1 MNNDVFPNKFKAAL
15 AAKQVQIGCWSALSN
30 PISTEVLGLAGFD
43 WLVLDGEH
51 APNDIST
58 FIPQLMALK
67 GSASAPVVRVPTNEP
82 VIIKRLLDIGFYN
95 FLIPFVET
103 KEEAVKRVAEP
114 LSVTIE
120 KAKKDINTAVIM
132 AERNYGLHS
141 SITVLIL
148 ESVLAN
154 VRAGNATV
162 AAMEFEQY
170 KGELLKN
177 G

>member
-1 MNNDVFPNKFKAAL
+1 MSREEVKEERHTE
-15 AAKQVQIGCWSALSN
+15 AKEEAIKNMGKIV
-30 PISTEVLGLAGFD
+30 EV
-43 WLVLDGEH
+43 EKENH
-51 APNDIST
+51 
-58 FIPQLMALK
+58 
-67 GSASAPVVRVPTNEP
+67 
-82 VIIKRLLDIGFYN
+82 
-95 FLIPFVET
+95 VET

-177 G
+177 E

>member
-1 MNNDVFPNKFKAAL
+1 MKLSSENKVKE
-15 AAKQVQIGCWSALSN
+15 AKVQQEEN
-30 PISTEVLGLAGFD
+30 VTEEA
-43 WLVLDGEH
+43 EH
-51 APNDIST
+51 
-58 FIPQLMALK
+58 
-67 GSASAPVVRVPTNEP
+67 
-82 VIIKRLLDIGFYN
+82 
-95 FLIPFVET
+95 VET

-177 G
+177 NNAAWFVLYVFGLAGSGANAGLPYVLANNGSGVARWDLGGVLLKKRQ

>member
-1 MNNDVFPNKFKAAL
+1 MKLSSENKVKE
-15 AAKQVQIGCWSALSN
+15 AKVQQEEN
-30 PISTEVLGLAGFD
+30 VTEEAK
-43 WLVLDGEH
+43 H
-51 APNDIST
+51 
-58 FIPQLMALK
+58 
-67 GSASAPVVRVPTNEP
+67 
-82 VIIKRLLDIGFYN
+82 
-95 FLIPFVET
+95 VET

-162 AAMEFEQY
+162 AA
-170 KGELLKN
+170 LSLIHI
-177 G
+177 

>member
-1 MNNDVFPNKFKAAL
+1 MEKISRTDDEDDLLELYAAVI
-15 AAKQVQIGCWSALSN
+15 QVEKEN
-30 PISTEVLGLAGFD
+30 
-43 WLVLDGEH
+43 H
-51 APNDIST
+51 
-58 FIPQLMALK
+58 
-67 GSASAPVVRVPTNEP
+67 
-82 VIIKRLLDIGFYN
+82 
-95 FLIPFVET
+95 VET

-141 SITVLIL
+141 SITVLVL
-148 ESVLAN
+148 ESILAN

-177 G
+177 E

>member
-1 MNNDVFPNKFKAAL
+1 MRENKVKEV
-15 AAKQVQIGCWSALSN
+15 KVQQEEN
-30 PISTEVLGLAGFD
+30 VTE
-43 WLVLDGEH
+43 EQH
-51 APNDIST
+51 
-58 FIPQLMALK
+58 
-67 GSASAPVVRVPTNEP
+67 
-82 VIIKRLLDIGFYN
+82 
-95 FLIPFVET
+95 VET

>member
-1 MNNDVFPNKFKAAL
+1 MSREEVKEERH
-15 AAKQVQIGCWSALSN
+15 
-30 PISTEVLGLAGFD
+30 TETKEEA
-43 WLVLDGEH
+43 
-51 APNDIST
+51 
-58 FIPQLMALK
+58 
-67 GSASAPVVRVPTNEP
+67 
-82 VIIKRLLDIGFYN
+82 IKNMGKKVEVEKEN
-95 FLIPFVET
+95 HVET

-132 AERNYGLHS
+132 VERNYGLHS
-141 SITVLIL
+141 SI
-148 ESVLAN
+148 LAN

-177 G
+177 E

>member
-1 MNNDVFPNKFKAAL
+1 MKHSKSKKSGFTLVELIVVLTILAILAAL
-15 AAKQVQIGCWSALSN
+15 
-30 PISTEVLGLAGFD
+30 
-43 WLVLDGEH
+43 
-51 APNDIST
+51 
-58 FIPQLMALK
+58 
-67 GSASAPVVRVPTNEP
+67 
-82 VIIKRLLDIGFYN
+82 
-95 FLIPFVET
+95 LIPALT
-103 KEEAVKRVAEP
+103 GY
-114 LSVTIE
+114 IE

-177 G
+177 E

>member
-1 MNNDVFPNKFKAAL
+1 MSKEEGK
-15 AAKQVQIGCWSALSN
+15 
-30 PISTEVLGLAGFD
+30 TERHTETKEEA
-43 WLVLDGEH
+43 
-51 APNDIST
+51 
-58 FIPQLMALK
+58 
-67 GSASAPVVRVPTNEP
+67 
-82 VIIKRLLDIGFYN
+82 IKNMRKIVEVEEEN
-95 FLIPFVET
+95 HVET

-120 KAKKDINTAVIM
+120 KAKKDISTAVIM

-141 SITVLIL
+141 SITVLVL
-148 ESVLAN
+148 ESILAN

-177 G
+177 E

>member
-1 MNNDVFPNKFKAAL
+1 MSENK
-15 AAKQVQIGCWSALSN
+15 AKEVKVQQEEN
-30 PISTEVLGLAGFD
+30 VTE
-43 WLVLDGEH
+43 EQH
-51 APNDIST
+51 
-58 FIPQLMALK
+58 
-67 GSASAPVVRVPTNEP
+67 
-82 VIIKRLLDIGFYN
+82 
-95 FLIPFVET
+95 VET

>member
-1 MNNDVFPNKFKAAL
+1 MLTKFGLQRLRQEEQTEPSAVLAFVNAL
-15 AAKQVQIGCWSALSN
+15 TL
-30 PISTEVLGLAGFD
+30 P
-43 WLVLDGEH
+43 
-51 APNDIST
+51 
-58 FIPQLMALK
+58 PQTIQL
-67 GSASAPVVRVPTNEP
+67 
-82 VIIKRLLDIGFYN
+82 
-95 FLIPFVET
+95 
-103 KEEAVKRVAEP
+103 KRVAEP

-177 G
+177 E

>member
-1 MNNDVFPNKFKAAL
+1 MEVGRILP
-15 AAKQVQIGCWSALSN
+15 
-30 PISTEVLGLAGFD
+30 TEAGKRSSMSREE
-43 WLVLDGEH
+43 VKEERH
-51 APNDIST
+51 TETKEEA
-58 FIPQLMALK
+58 
-67 GSASAPVVRVPTNEP
+67 
-82 VIIKRLLDIGFYN
+82 IKNMGKIVEVEKEN
-95 FLIPFVET
+95 HVET

-141 SITVLIL
+141 SITVLVL
-148 ESVLAN
+148 ESILAN

-177 G
+177 E

>member
-1 MNNDVFPNKFKAAL
+1 MKRKSQNHGKTFQYRSGRNESGRGKRSSMSKEEVK
-15 AAKQVQIGCWSALSN
+15 
-30 PISTEVLGLAGFD
+30 TERHTETKEEA
-43 WLVLDGEH
+43 
-51 APNDIST
+51 
-58 FIPQLMALK
+58 
-67 GSASAPVVRVPTNEP
+67 
-82 VIIKRLLDIGFYN
+82 IKNMRKIVEVEEEN
-95 FLIPFVET
+95 HVET

-141 SITVLIL
+141 SITVLVL
-148 ESVLAN
+148 ESILAN

-177 G
+177 E

>member
-1 MNNDVFPNKFKAAL
+1 MSENK
-15 AAKQVQIGCWSALSN
+15 AKEVKVQQEEN
-30 PISTEVLGLAGFD
+30 VTE
-43 WLVLDGEH
+43 EQH
-51 APNDIST
+51 
-58 FIPQLMALK
+58 
-67 GSASAPVVRVPTNEP
+67 
-82 VIIKRLLDIGFYN
+82 
-95 FLIPFVET
+95 VET

-132 AERNYGLHS
+132 VERKYALHS

>member
-1 MNNDVFPNKFKAAL
+1 MKLSSENKVKE
-15 AAKQVQIGCWSALSN
+15 AKVQQEEN
-30 PISTEVLGLAGFD
+30 VTEEA
-43 WLVLDGEH
+43 E
-51 APNDIST
+51 
-58 FIPQLMALK
+58 
-67 GSASAPVVRVPTNEP
+67 
-82 VIIKRLLDIGFYN
+82 Y
-95 FLIPFVET
+95 VET

>member
-1 MNNDVFPNKFKAAL
+1 MKLSSENKVKE
-15 AAKQVQIGCWSALSN
+15 AKVQQEEN
-30 PISTEVLGLAGFD
+30 VTE
-43 WLVLDGEH
+43 EQH
-51 APNDIST
+51 
-58 FIPQLMALK
+58 
-67 GSASAPVVRVPTNEP
+67 
-82 VIIKRLLDIGFYN
+82 
-95 FLIPFVET
+95 VET

>member
-1 MNNDVFPNKFKAAL
+1 MKLSSENKVKE
-15 AAKQVQIGCWSALSN
+15 AKVQQEEN
-30 PISTEVLGLAGFD
+30 VTEEAK
-43 WLVLDGEH
+43 H
-51 APNDIST
+51 
-58 FIPQLMALK
+58 
-67 GSASAPVVRVPTNEP
+67 
-82 VIIKRLLDIGFYN
+82 
-95 FLIPFVET
+95 VET

-170 KGELLKN
+170 KGKLLKN

>member
-1 MNNDVFPNKFKAAL
+1 MSKAEV
-15 AAKQVQIGCWSALSN
+15 KEEKH
-30 PISTEVLGLAGFD
+30 TETK
-43 WLVLDGEH
+43 EE
-51 APNDIST
+51 
-58 FIPQLMALK
+58 ALK
-67 GSASAPVVRVPTNEP
+67 N
-82 VIIKRLLDIGFYN
+82 IGQMVETAMEEAEH
-95 FLIPFVET
+95 VET

-120 KAKKDINTAVIM
+120 KEKKDINTAIIM

-177 G
+177 E

>member
-1 MNNDVFPNKFKAAL
+1 VKLSSENKVKE
-15 AAKQVQIGCWSALSN
+15 AKVQQEEN
-30 PISTEVLGLAGFD
+30 VTE
-43 WLVLDGEH
+43 E
-51 APNDIST
+51 
-58 FIPQLMALK
+58 Q
-67 GSASAPVVRVPTNEP
+67 R
-82 VIIKRLLDIGFYN
+82 
-95 FLIPFVET
+95 VET

>member
-1 MNNDVFPNKFKAAL
+1 MSKEEVKAERH
-15 AAKQVQIGCWSALSN
+15 
-30 PISTEVLGLAGFD
+30 TETKKEA
-43 WLVLDGEH
+43 
-51 APNDIST
+51 
-58 FIPQLMALK
+58 
-67 GSASAPVVRVPTNEP
+67 
-82 VIIKRLLDIGFYN
+82 IKNMGKIVAVEKEN
-95 FLIPFVET
+95 HVET

-141 SITVLIL
+141 SITVLVL
-148 ESVLAN
+148 ESILAN

-177 G
+177 E

>member
-1 MNNDVFPNKFKAAL
+1 MSKAEV
-15 AAKQVQIGCWSALSN
+15 KEEKH
-30 PISTEVLGLAGFD
+30 TETK
-43 WLVLDGEH
+43 EE
-51 APNDIST
+51 
-58 FIPQLMALK
+58 ALK
-67 GSASAPVVRVPTNEP
+67 N
-82 VIIKRLLDIGFYN
+82 IGQMVETAMEEAEH
-95 FLIPFVET
+95 VET

-148 ESVLAN
+148 EGVLAN

>member
-1 MNNDVFPNKFKAAL
+1 MKLSSENKVKE
-15 AAKQVQIGCWSALSN
+15 AKVQQEEN
-30 PISTEVLGLAGFD
+30 VTE
-43 WLVLDGEH
+43 E
-51 APNDIST
+51 
-58 FIPQLMALK
+58 Q
-67 GSASAPVVRVPTNEP
+67 R
-82 VIIKRLLDIGFYN
+82 
-95 FLIPFVET
+95 VET

-120 KAKKDINTAVIM
+120 KAKKDINTAVIV

>member
-1 MNNDVFPNKFKAAL
+1 MKLSSENKVKE
-15 AAKQVQIGCWSALSN
+15 AKVQQEEN
-30 PISTEVLGLAGFD
+30 VTE
-43 WLVLDGEH
+43 EQH
-51 APNDIST
+51 
-58 FIPQLMALK
+58 
-67 GSASAPVVRVPTNEP
+67 
-82 VIIKRLLDIGFYN
+82 
-95 FLIPFVET
+95 VET

-132 AERNYGLHS
+132 AERNYSLHS
-141 SITVLIL
+141 SITVMIL

>member
-1 MNNDVFPNKFKAAL
+1 MSKAEV
-15 AAKQVQIGCWSALSN
+15 KEEKH
-30 PISTEVLGLAGFD
+30 TETK
-43 WLVLDGEH
+43 EE
-51 APNDIST
+51 
-58 FIPQLMALK
+58 ALK
-67 GSASAPVVRVPTNEP
+67 N
-82 VIIKRLLDIGFYN
+82 IGQ
-95 FLIPFVET
+95 IVETAAEEAEHVET

-170 KGELLKN
+170 KGELLQN

>member
-1 MNNDVFPNKFKAAL
+1 MSKEEVK
-15 AAKQVQIGCWSALSN
+15 
-30 PISTEVLGLAGFD
+30 TERHTETKEEA
-43 WLVLDGEH
+43 
-51 APNDIST
+51 
-58 FIPQLMALK
+58 
-67 GSASAPVVRVPTNEP
+67 
-82 VIIKRLLDIGFYN
+82 IKNMRKIVEVEEEN
-95 FLIPFVET
+95 HVET

-120 KAKKDINTAVIM
+120 KAKKDINTAVII

-177 G
+177 E

>member
-1 MNNDVFPNKFKAAL
+1 MKLSSENKVKE
-15 AAKQVQIGCWSALSN
+15 AKVQQEEN
-30 PISTEVLGLAGFD
+30 VTEEA
-43 WLVLDGEH
+43 EH
-51 APNDIST
+51 
-58 FIPQLMALK
+58 
-67 GSASAPVVRVPTNEP
+67 
-82 VIIKRLLDIGFYN
+82 
-95 FLIPFVET
+95 VET

-132 AERNYGLHS
+132 AERNYGLH
-141 SITVLIL
+141 LIL

>member
-1 MNNDVFPNKFKAAL
+1 MKLSSENKVKE
-15 AAKQVQIGCWSALSN
+15 AKVQQEEN
-30 PISTEVLGLAGFD
+30 VTE
-43 WLVLDGEH
+43 E
-51 APNDIST
+51 
-58 FIPQLMALK
+58 Q
-67 GSASAPVVRVPTNEP
+67 R
-82 VIIKRLLDIGFYN
+82 
-95 FLIPFVET
+95 VET

>member
-1 MNNDVFPNKFKAAL
+1 MSKAEV
-15 AAKQVQIGCWSALSN
+15 KEEKH
-30 PISTEVLGLAGFD
+30 TETK
-43 WLVLDGEH
+43 EE
-51 APNDIST
+51 
-58 FIPQLMALK
+58 ALK
-67 GSASAPVVRVPTNEP
+67 N
-82 VIIKRLLDIGFYN
+82 IGQMVETATEEVEH
-95 FLIPFVET
+95 VET

-120 KAKKDINTAVIM
+120 KAKKDINTAIIM

-177 G
+177 E